1 MIESVAKYLA
11 TKRPRRGNQKLLAEQ
26 LGVTTR
32 TLRNWRAAAVRIGP
46 PRPPG
51 RPRRATALVR
61 RARWIVA
68 RIWWRLPRPCDG
80 ARTVEEELERRGVEL
95 STALVQELVSALK
108 ERRARTH
115 RRRIER
121 ERASVDVKL
130 RDAMWSVDD
139 TPLGRDVQ
147 GGAHGIVVR
156 ETATPKTLWTSV
168 GPPPTGEELV
178 RILEAT
184 AEERGCW
191 PLVMSFD
198 RGSAN
203 RASIVR
209 ECLESHG
216 VILLFNVPHTPEHN
230 TFVEH
235 AIGDLQCAGGLD
247 AKSELPVDELPS
259 SRDDLAQRLER
270 ARERLNNTP
279 RRSLGGKTPDEIDR
293 LTPRAE
299 DRVCRESFYQDTRA
313 ALAKVAEQPLRA
325 RDRYR
330 AEREAILCKLAEHG
344 LVDRTTGGGRSSR
357 PSKRKEFL

>member
-11 TKRPRRGNQKLLAEQ
+11 TGRRRRGDQKLLAEQ
-26 LGVTTR
+26 LCVAAR
-32 TLRNWRAAAVRIGP
+32 TLRNWEAAAVRIGP
-46 PRPPG
+46 SRPPG
-51 RPRRATALVR
+51 RPRRAAVAVR

-68 RIWWRLPRPCDG
+68 RIWWPLLPPCDG
-80 ARTVEEELERRGVEL
+80 ARTVEAELERRGIEM

-108 ERRARTH
+108 QRRARTH

-121 ERASVDVKL
+121 ERASVKVKL
-130 RDAMWSVDD
+130 RDTLWSVDD

-147 GGAHGIVVR
+147 GATHGIVVR
-156 ETATPKTLWTSV
+156 ETAAPKTLWTSV

-191 PLVMSFD
+191 PLVASFD
-198 RGSAN
+198 RGAAN
-203 RASIVR
+203 RSWVVR

-230 TFVEH
+230 PFVEH
-235 AIGDLQCAGGLD
+235 AIGDLQCACGLD
-247 AKSELPVDELPS
+247 AKSELPVEELPR
-259 SRDDLAQRLER
+259 SRDDLARRLAHAME
-270 ARERLNNTP
+270 LLDNTP
-279 RRSLGGKTPDEIDR
+279 RRSLGGMTPEEIDSQ
-293 LTPRAE
+293 TPRAE
-299 DRVCRESFYQDTRA
+299 DRVCRESFYRDTCA
-313 ALAKVAEQPLRA
+313 ALAIVAEQPLRA

-330 AEREAILCKLAEHG
+330 AQREAILRKLAEYG
-344 LVDRTTGGGRSSR
+344 LVDRTNGAGRSSR